1 MRSLKAVVI
10 ILVIW
15 VTVTHAHHASAIA
28 DETELVF
35 AAISAA
41 EEEFNAANKQAADTL
56 IEAYKQE
63 IKKQAAADSLDAV
76 TRLIKALQLFQS
88 DGLMLEPEL
97 HEAYKIYGNSLKAA
111 RDSLLNAY
119 TEAMTQLAPNGDM
132 TDVLDLQQRIRD
144 KGLVSRLVSLRL
156 ARKPT
161 NYLMHAYYKA
171 VIGEVSTDLQP
182 HATELQLNATFELV
196 AGLTTSLRDRRNY
209 SVSPLQGK
217 VGEVVSFR
225 SINIPRHYL
234 AHSKHQLLLQRH
246 EDSETFRNN
255 ASFKIVKGLSRSGIS
270 LEAVQYPNYF
280 LVFNASAGTVVL
292 RQYQPGRE
300 FADNATFN
308 ISTPK
313 FPFW

>member
-15 VTVTHAHHASAIA
+15 VTVTYAHHASATA
-28 DETELVF
+28 DETEQVF
-35 AAISAA
+35 AAVSVA

-56 IEAYKQE
+56 IEAYQQE

-97 HEAYKIYGNSLKAA
+97 QEAYKIYGNSLKAA
-111 RDSLLNAY
+111 RDSLLKAY
-119 TEAMTQLAPNGDM
+119 TEAMTQLAPNGDL

-171 VIGEVSTDLQP
+171 VIGEVTTD
-182 HATELQLNATFELV
+182 LQLNATFELV
-196 AGLTTSLRDRRNY
+196 AGLTTGLQDRKNH
-209 SVSPLQGK
+209 SVSSLQGK

-270 LEAVQYPNYF
+270 LEAVQYPDYF

-313 FPFW
+313 FAFW